1 MISST
6 KRQVESAT
14 ERSESVACEP
24 PGVRAYEAG
33 DEHGLVRLLGSRFGH
48 DVAIEHWRWKLMHW
62 PSNVANVWLAVANG
76 KAVFHYGG
84 VPLRYRLNGS
94 SGTAMISVDAM
105 TAPEFRRRGLLT
117 RGTRRAFA
125 EWKARGIAFTL
136 GLPNEQWGSRIAA
149 AGWQS
154 LFPLQWLVRPLR
166 PEVFAARRLGMPWLR
181 RATIVSDLFGRLLP
195 HRLRSDPQIELRE
208 IAQADSS
215 LDLLWHRCRSDAMF
229 SVVRDSAWVQWR
241 FFSSPTRK
249 YRVVLARRGGDAAGY
264 YASHVGTTS
273 GRASALLAEL
283 VAPEND
289 TAVQETLLAH
299 AIASASAEGA
309 DMLAT
314 LAVRG
319 GNFHKLLRRAGFF
332 RGPAFDVHIVPF
344 AADLS
349 MEQLRNPRNWHLS
362 GADFDVV

>member
-6 KRQVESAT
+6 ERQAHSPTGRA
-14 ERSESVACEP
+14 ESVAREP
-24 PGVRAYEAG
+24 PGIRAYGAG
-33 DEHGLVRLLGSRFGH
+33 DEHALVRLLGGRVAH
-48 DVAIEHWRWKLMHW
+48 DVALEHWRWKLMHW
-62 PSNVANVWLAVANG
+62 PSNVANVWLAAANG

-84 VPLRYRLNGS
+84 IPLRYRLNGS
-94 SGTAMISVDAM
+94 GGTAMISVDAM

-117 RGTRRAFA
+117 RGTKQAFA

-149 AGWQS
+149 AGWQR

-166 PEVFAARRLGMPWLR
+166 PEAFAARRFGMPWLR
-181 RATIVSDLFGRLLP
+181 RATFVSDLFGRLMRN
-195 HRLRSDPQIELRE
+195 RLHSDPRIELRE
-208 IAQADSS
+208 IAQADGS
-215 LDLLWHRCRSDAMF
+215 LDRLWDRCRSDAMF
-229 SVVRDSAWVQWR
+229 SAVRDSAWVQWR
-241 FFSSPTRK
+241 FLSSPTRK

-264 YASHVGTTS
+264 YASHVGATS
-273 GRASALLAEL
+273 GKASALLAEL
-283 VAPEND
+283 VAPAND

-299 AIASASAEGA
+299 AIASSYAAGA
-309 DMLAT
+309 DILAT

-319 GNFHKLLRRAGFF
+319 GNLHQLLRRAGFF
-332 RGPAFDVHIVPF
+332 RGPAFGVHIVPF

-349 MEQLRNPRNWHLS
+349 MDQLANPRNWYLS